1 MSSLYRDH
9 DLRPTHVFVLLRR
22 LDETIMRDRRA
33 DAIEPAARYARSE
46 SVITGGDATYDTD
59 VRSLDALGVVKGV
72 PFI

>member
-9 DLRPTHVFVLLRR
+9 DLRPTHVFILLLR
-22 LDETIMRDRRA
+22 LDETIMRDRRT
-33 DAIEPAARYARSE
+33 DAIEPAAINAKSE